1 MKLAV
6 ISDIHGNLPA
16 LEAVLEDIERWRPDE
31 VIVNGDLINRGTYS
45 RACLRRIGAYQPR
58 AHFLKGNHETFVLA
72 CAERLREP
80 GNPQFELRRF
90 AHWTVDQLGAALSE
104 VRDWPDQLDLED
116 RDGGSVHVTHGTRLG
131 NRDGI
136 RPETEAHELA
146 EKLGDARDLF
156 ITSHTHH
163 PLVRRHEGVLV
174 VNTGSV
180 GSPFDRDP
188 RAAYGRFH
196 FTRGRW
202 DAEIVRVD
210 YDRER
215 AERDFE
221 ESGFLQLGGPLARVM
236 LRELQLSRGLM
247 GPWMR
252 RYHDAVKAGQ
262 MMVEAAVETFLEDYD

>member
-16 LEAVLEDIERWRPDE
+16 LEAVLEDLEQWQPDE
-31 VIVNGDLINRGTYS
+31 VIINGDLINRGTYS
-45 RACLRRIGAYQPR
+45 RACLRRIGSRQPR

-72 CAERLREP
+72 CADHPREP
-80 GNPQFELRRF
+80 GNPHFELRRF

-104 VRDWPDQLDLED
+104 VRVWPDQLDLTD

-136 RPETEAHELA
+136 RPETEARELTD
-146 EKLGDARDLF
+146 KLGDARDLF
-156 ITSHTHH
+156 ITSHTHR
-163 PLVRRHEGVLV
+163 PLIRRHDGMLV

-196 FTRGRW
+196 FFSGRW
-202 DAEIVRVD
+202 VAEIVRVE

-221 ESGFLQLGGPLARVM
+221 ESGFLQLGGPLAWVM

-247 GPWMR
+247 GPWMH

-262 MMVEAAVETFLEDYD
+262 ITVETAVKEFLRECH